1 MCFAP
6 ESGSENSA
14 CAGNTQVFD
23 HFLARKVEIQ
33 EYFFLAVNRLNWMG
47 MMRGSDRD
55 DPVCTACEPGFE
67 DILWKR

>member
-23 HFLARKVEIQ
+23 HFLARKVEI
-33 EYFFLAVNRLNWMG
+33 
-47 MMRGSDRD
+47 
-55 DPVCTACEPGFE
+55 
-67 DILWKR
+67 

>member
-23 HFLARKVEIQ
+23 HFLARKVEI
-33 EYFFLAVNRLNWMG
+33 YFLGRESLELDGGDARFRL
-47 MMRGSDRD
+47 
-55 DPVCTACEPGFE
+55 
-67 DILWKR
+67 